1 MLDHTRRILLVLA
14 IFVATGWLYKQ
25 WRDDHGSTGLFDA
38 LDGDKAGKTG
48 STSSK
53 AKLTANDVP
62 NLALLSEEYAKLAA
76 AVLPSVVSIN
86 TRDVGNVPVPNVF
99 NLPLV
104 RQALVPGLGS
114 GVVVSKEGHI
124 VTNFHVLKNVALING
139 IPQLEVVTY
148 DGKKHGCQ
156 IIGAD
161 EQLDVAVLKI
171 DSKGMYPVLEFGN
184 SDESRTGQI
193 VFAIGIPFGL
203 NSTVTQ
209 GIISATQRRFTDM
222 TNDLL
227 QTDTVIN
234 PGNSGGPLVNILGE
248 IVGINVAI
256 YPGDPNVHSWQ
267 GVGLAIPANDVRD
280 AFEAIT
286 TQGSPQGGYLGI
298 SLEEHPVTVTVTTNP
313 GTPLMGAVISTVAP
327 NSPAAQAGLR
337 KGDVVIEFD
346 GRRFEESYQL
356 MRQIRRTRV
365 GEKKAFEI
373 VRDEHKIDVQ
383 ITFGPRPKA
392 S

>member
-1 MLDHTRRILLVLA
+1 MLDHTRRILLVFA
-14 IFVATGWLYKQ
+14 IFLATGWLYKQ
-25 WRDDHGSTGLFDA
+25 WRDDRGGSGLFHAIDP
-38 LDGDKAGKTG
+38 
-48 STSSK
+48 STSK
-53 AKLTANDVP
+53 TPKLGGNSQLTVSEVP

-86 TRDVGNVPVPNVF
+86 TRDLGNVPVPNVF

-114 GVVVSKEGHI
+114 GVFVSKEGHI

-139 IPQLEVVTY
+139 VPQLEVVTH
-148 DGKKHGCQ
+148 DGKKHTAQ

-161 EQLDVAVLKI
+161 EQLDVAILKI
-171 DSKGMYPVLEFGN
+171 EGSSAYPALNFGN
-184 SDESRTGQI
+184 SDETRTGQI

-298 SLEEHPVTVTVTTNP
+298 SLEEHPVSVTVTSNP
-313 GTPLMGAVISTVAP
+313 GTQIKGAVISSVAP
-327 NSPAAQAGLR
+327 DSPAAKAGLKR
-337 KGDVVIEFD
+337 GDVVIEFD
-346 GRRFEESYQL
+346 GHRFEESYQL

-365 GEKKAFEI
+365 GETKAFDV
-373 VRDEHKIDVQ
+373 VRNERKVEVQ

>member
-1 MLDHTRRILLVLA
+1 MLDHTRRILLVLG
-14 IFVATGWLYKQ
+14 IFLATGWLYKQ
-25 WRDDHGSTGLFDA
+25 WREDWGGAGLFKPV
-38 LDGDKAGKTG
+38 DGG
-48 STSSK
+48 SSK
-53 AKLTANDVP
+53 SAGRGTGKGKLSVSDVP
-62 NLALLSEEYAKLAA
+62 NLALLSEEYAQLAA

-86 TRDVGNVPVPNVF
+86 TRDLGNVPVPNVF

-114 GVVVSKEGHI
+114 GVIVSNEGHI

-139 IPQLEVVTY
+139 VTQLEVVTY
-148 DGKKHGCQ
+148 DGKKHSTQ

-161 EQLDVAVLKI
+161 EQLDVAILKI
-171 DSKGMYPVLEFGN
+171 EGKEAYPALSFGN
-184 SDESRTGQI
+184 SDETRTGQI

-280 AFEAIT
+280 AYEAIT

-298 SLEEHPVTVTVTTNP
+298 SLEEHPVSVTVTSNP
-313 GTPLMGAVISTVAP
+313 GTALKGAVISSVAP
-327 NSPAAQAGLR
+327 NSPAAQAGLK

-365 GEKKAFEI
+365 GETKAFDI
-373 VRDEHKIDVQ
+373 VRNERKMDVK